1 MKLTIG
7 TMQFFAVVTVI
18 LFAAVFSFAEE
29 KDHLLVDE
37 KSKAKDEGIYIV
49 KTVAGTR
56 NRDGESVKSNLED
69 AVSSDQSPSDL
80 SVEDGN
86 SKR

>member
-7 TMQFFAVVTVI
+7 TMNFSAAVTLI
-18 LFAAVFSFAEE
+18 LFAALSSFAEE

-49 KTVAGTR
+49 KTVEGTR
-56 NRDGESVKSNLED
+56 NGDGESVKSNLED

-80 SVEDGN
+80 SVEEGN